1 MWTDEEFEQLEEEEH
16 SLTLEEILLML
27 LLLEFLKSDIQK
39 ELRDF
44 YSRYGTDGVVSYQN
58 ARKHVSNKDHRSRMS
73 VLLLFISSRF
83 SNLLSDLEPHF
94 NTLLSDVLSKENA
107 FFVVD
112 LDTDNLLFREWGVDK
127 ANWLDRLRD
136 DVELWDYYI
145 STDIKRGMLKRESI
159 DDILKQLDKRFMSI
173 GRILQRLVVTN

>member
-44 YSRYGTDGVVSYQN
+44 YSRYGTEGVVSYQN

-107 FFVVD
+107 FFWCG
-112 LDTDNLLFREWGVDK
+112 FR
-127 ANWLDRLRD
+127 
-136 DVELWDYYI
+136 Y
-145 STDIKRGMLKRESI
+145 
-159 DDILKQLDKRFMSI
+159 
-173 GRILQRLVVTN
+173 